1 MSTERQNVPQ
11 TQSDTPASPPPSRHR
26 GWSTTTK
33 VVVAVMLTILAGL
46 ALYLFRIALIPLVI
60 GSLMAYLLTPVV
72 KWISADPRIPRGL
85 ATALIYL
92 ALLLIVLPLPASLV
106 PWVVGQVTFLQ
117 SEMVRFA
124 GYLEE
129 ISADT
134 VEILGFNL
142 VVEDLVNE
150 VAAAITGLVTSA
162 APASLTLV
170 FSAAEVLLL
179 VIFTFLVAFYL
190 TKDGAKF
197 KAWFA
202 GLVPPDYQEDV
213 RLLIREIDA
222 IWSAFLRGQ
231 LILMFVVSVLLTV
244 ASAIL
249 GLPQPLLLGILGGL
263 LEFLPSVGH
272 AIWLITASILALIEG
287 SLTLPVSE
295 FVFFLIVVGFHIAY
309 TQFDLNFLIPRIIGR
324 RVHLHPLVVIIGIIV
339 GATAGSIVA
348 GPVGSVL
355 GVALAAPTISSLRVL
370 GRYIYA
376 RLFDLDPFPMVGP
389 PSAPSAERE
398 QAVALLETGPPPVRE
413 AMPGRAAINRLRR
426 EFSNRSRR
434 GARKTDTQSGKQS

>member
-1 MSTERQNVPQ
+1 
-11 TQSDTPASPPPSRHR
+11 
-26 GWSTTTK
+26 
-33 VVVAVMLTILAGL
+33 MLTILGIL
-46 ALYLFRIALIPLVI
+46 ALYLFRVALIPLII
-60 GSLMAYLLTPVV
+60 GALMAYLLTPVV
-72 KWISADPRIPRGL
+72 KWVSADPRVPHGL

-92 ALLLIVLPLPASLV
+92 VLLLIVIPLPASLV

-117 SEMVRFA
+117 GEAVNFA
-124 GYLEE
+124 SYLEE

-134 VEILGFNL
+134 VQVLGFNL
-142 VVEDLVNE
+142 VVEDIVNE
-150 VAAAITGLVTSA
+150 VTGAITGLVTSA

-190 TKDGAKF
+190 TKDGEHF
-197 KAWFA
+197 KSWFA
-202 GLVPPDYQEDV
+202 GLVPPTYKDDARMLV
-213 RLLIREIDA
+213 REIDA

-231 LILMFVVSVLLTV
+231 LILMIVVTALLTT

-249 GLPQPLLLGILGGL
+249 GLPQPLLLGVLGGL

-272 AIWLITASILALIEG
+272 AIWLLTAGILALIEG
-287 SLTLPVSE
+287 SSTLPVSE
-295 FVFFLIVVGFHIAY
+295 FVFFLIVVGFHLAY

-324 RVHLHPLVVIIGIIV
+324 RVHLHPMVVIIGIIV
-339 GATAGSIVA
+339 GATAGSLIA

-355 GVALAAPTISSLRVL
+355 GVALAAPTIASLRVL

-398 QAVALLETGPPPVRE
+398 QTAALLTANPPT
-413 AMPGRAAINRLRR
+413 PGSAVPGKEAINRLRQQ
-426 EFSNRSRR
+426 FRSRPHR
-434 GARKTDTQSGKQS
+434 DSVRKPGGQQRKQN